1 MCKVIFILAIKEKPE
16 ESEKTFFEV
25 KVEKIGEHEHSETA
39 KQLRGIINVKCM
51 INEYKLK
58 YFR

>member
-1 MCKVIFILAIKEKPE
+1 MFILAIKEKPE
-16 ESEKTFFEV
+16 ESEKTFYEV
-25 KVEKIGEHEHSETA
+25 KVEQIGEHEHSETA